1 MDILY
6 IVLLSII
13 CVSALTSII
22 LHLANRKRNSGFDIN
37 KIGHDIALIQD
48 ENQRISA
55 ALEYIG
61 KNVSTELSANRR
73 ETAENNDRVYKRL
86 EEISINSERRAS
98 AMSERLSETM
108 HSSLNAMMIS
118 NEKKLD
124 EMRLTVDE
132 KLTSTLTT
140 RLDSSFKTVSDRL
153 ENLYKSLGEMKEL
166 STGMT
171 ENISSLN
178 KVLTNV
184 KARGTWAEYQLE
196 NILDETIPG
205 MYEKNYSPSGTNGF
219 VEFAIKIPSGDDS
232 ATVTYL
238 PVDSKFPM
246 EDYIRL
252 TEAAERGDTQAVN
265 AARNALLKRVT
276 DEAKEVSKYISVPQ
290 TTPFAILYLATEGL
304 YAEVASSA
312 SMPVEKFRRDYGVM
326 IAGPTTITALLS
338 SFAVGFR
345 AVNINKKADEIRLLL
360 GSVKSQYEKFD
371 EILRKIKKKI
381 GEADTAV
388 DSAAKRNDIIIRKL
402 KGVESNTA
410 LDSDIE
416 IRVLENEDQND

>member
-6 IVLLSII
+6 IVLLSVI
-13 CVSALTSII
+13 CVAALTTVII
-22 LHLANRKRNSGFDIN
+22 LFADRKRNSGDDII
-37 KIGHDIALIQD
+37 KIGHEIALIQD

-61 KNVSTELSANRR
+61 KNVSNELSANRR

-86 EEISINSERRAS
+86 EEISTNSERRAS

-205 MYEKNYSPSGTNGF
+205 MYEKNYTPTGVNGF

-232 ATVTYL
+232 ASVTYL

-265 AARNALLKRVT
+265 TARNALLKRVT

-304 YAEVASSA
+304 YAEVASST